1 VRRSFIMVFPLVL
14 ASLVLPAFVLP
25 AFAGV
30 NGNGSPS
37 GRHFNINIIGVPNQK
52 NTNFDGGEGSRI
64 FVLRTGMTSFYV
76 QGGTSFAI
84 LDHDGTDGYV
94 GWSRTSPG
102 LIFPYDATA
111 TPTWRVAIYVRL
123 LGPTDSSIR
132 WTSYYFDG
140 SGWAL
145 IAQFTLKRDTP
156 SKFSLKTGDLLM
168 DGYQDILWELDQKTD
183 FRLVQMRIYLLG

>member
-1 VRRSFIMVFPLVL
+1 MRRSFIMIFPLVL

-37 GRHFNINIIGVPNQK
+37 GHHFNINIIGVPNQL

-64 FVLRTGMTSFYV
+64 FILRTGSTTFYV

-102 LIFPYDATA
+102 LTFPYDATA
-111 TPTWRVAIYVRL
+111 SPTWRVAIYIRL
-123 LGPTDSSIR
+123 LGPKDSSIR
-132 WTSYYFDG
+132 WTSQYWNGTEYVLF
-140 SGWAL
+140 
-145 IAQFTLKRDTP
+145 AQFTLKRDTP
-156 SKFSLKTGDLLM
+156 SKFSLKTGQLLM
-168 DGYQDILWELDQKTD
+168 DQYQDILWTLDEKTN
-183 FRLVQMRIYLLG
+183 FRILQMRIYLTG